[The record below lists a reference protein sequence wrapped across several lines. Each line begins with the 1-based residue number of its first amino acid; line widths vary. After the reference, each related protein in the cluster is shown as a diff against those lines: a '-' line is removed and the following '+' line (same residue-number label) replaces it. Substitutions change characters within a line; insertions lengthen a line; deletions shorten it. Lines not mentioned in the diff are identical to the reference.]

1 MDDPNEEFFAV
12 ALSWEESDKLV
23 HIELQLS
30 TAAEKVLAAG
40 TKPTILACD
49 ELEQTIVGFE
59 SFSRVFFLNLAAWV
73 ACKDAGLAL
82 RSTRK
87 VRRSEIP
94 ANYVVL
100 AGPSSSGGG

>member
-1 MDDPNEEFFAV
+1 MHAEVEEFFAV
-12 ALSWEESDKLV
+12 ALSWEESDRLV
-23 HIELQLS
+23 HIELHLS
-30 TAAEKVLAAG
+30 AAAEKVLSKDC
-40 TKPTILACD
+40 KPTILVCD

-73 ACKDAGLAL
+73 ACREAGLKL

-87 VRRSEIP
+87 VLRSEIP

-100 AGPSSSGGG
+100 AGPSSAVPR